1 MNDEEMREA
10 EESDCRF
17 LAPWLATAFAPL
29 VHSGKWEE
37 NEKGSGR
44 GS

>member
-1 MNDEEMREA
+1 MNDEEKREA
-10 EESDCRF
+10 KERDCGF
-17 LAPWLATAFAPL
+17 LVPWLATTFAPL

-37 NEKGSGR
+37 NEKGSGG